1 MTMKQYYLSKIN
13 EGMLKED
20 EEMIRIYEE
29 KLNNLLK
36 EEFEERV
43 KTWKETRRTEWFY

>member
-1 MTMKQYYLSKIN
+1 MTMKQYYLSQIN

-20 EEMIRIYEE
+20 EEMIKIYEE
-29 KLNNLLK
+29 KLNNLLR

-43 KTWKETRRTEWFY
+43 KIWEKTRRTKELY